1 MGGNAV
7 KCMKCGREIDDS
19 QVFCVDC
26 LVEMEKYPIKPG
38 TSVQLPKREE
48 LPAGKKSG
56 PYHRSVLTPENQLAV
71 FKKRMRFLTVG
82 WAITLLVLAAVCFFM
97 VEHLKQH
104 PQVLPGQNYSSIIT
118 SESEEG

>member
-1 MGGNAV
+1 MGGKAV

-38 TSVQLPKREE
+38 ISVLLPKREDVSV
-48 LPAGKKSG
+48 GKKPAS
-56 PYHRSVLTPENQLAV
+56 YHRSIPTPEAQIIALR
-71 FKKRMRFLTVG
+71 KRIHFLCVG
-82 WAITLLVLAAVCFFM
+82 WAITLLVLAGICFYM

-104 PQVLPGQNYSSIIT
+104 TQFLPGQNYSSVVN
-118 SESEEG
+118 SESEGS